1 DAVAFLVEI
10 GVVCALDLAVAFGRD
25 NDLGPDFDEAFAQM
39 VGIIALVGKSCR
51 SREAFDKV
59 MGKGDVVALAG
70 RPDQTDGEAKGFGRR
85 MDLGAQTAPRP
96 TQALGIRPPFE
107 RRAPAAC

>member
-1 DAVAFLVEI
+1 
-10 GVVCALDLAVAFGRD
+10 
-25 NDLGPDFDEAFAQM
+25 M

-51 SREAFDKV
+51 SRKALDKV
-59 MGKGDVVALAG
+59 MRVGDVVTLPG
-70 RPDQTDGEAKGFGRR
+70 RTDQTDGKAKSFGRR
-85 MDLGAQTAPRP
+85 MDLGAQTTARP

>member
-1 DAVAFLVEI
+1 M
-10 GVVCALDLAVAFGRD
+10 DLSVAFGRD
-25 NDLGPDFDEAFAQM
+25 NDLGPGFDEAFAQM

-51 SREAFDKV
+51 SRKALDKV
-59 MGKGDVVALAG
+59 MGKGDVVTLPG
-70 RPDQTDGEAKGFGRR
+70 RADQADGKAKGFGCR
-85 MDLGAQTAPRP
+85 MDLGAQAAARP